1 MADFSQ
7 NNSPLQITLPLPP
20 DTLLATRL
28 TGWEELNK
36 GYCLIV
42 EALAKKGTRI
52 PFGQLLGQPGT
63 VRVTVAGGA
72 ERHFTGVI
80 FSIHKE
86 RADIDF
92 DHYTVELRP
101 ALDRLAHTQRTR
113 LFQDKSAV
121 EIINQVLQPVGGM
134 ENRISRLVSKRTY
147 CAQYRETDL
156 EFFLRLCSEE
166 GISFYLRHRGPWTEQ
181 VEDREVHHPASATLV
196 LTDNPTLAEPE
207 MTIRFDPQGGGTKND
222 GPRFTAWGTS
232 QKLGATSVE
241 IRDSHFQ
248 LAGMALTGRA
258 GAPSLSV
265 GGDKPLLFPEAPG
278 PWQQDN
284 HSQARYVDGVTAS
297 GSPELVPPIAGVL
310 DEMQR
315 AAAGRL
321 MEGAVGQCV
330 QSRGAGYCPL
340 LAPGLAFDL
349 SDCGDEDGPHVATRV
364 EHRVE
369 MQGRFYAGEA
379 SQLELETKV
388 RAVPQKVPQLPW
400 PPVPKPNVGGLHTA
414 EVVGGHSGQEV
425 HLDPYGRVRVKF
437 PWDRDEGSAGT
448 WVRVAQ
454 VWAGKG
460 WGAMFWPRVGHEV
473 VVIFE
478 GGDPDR
484 PLIVGSVYN
493 EKNMPAFQLPKA
505 GYINGF
511 KSCMEGT
518 DGSGNYHNILMVDEQ
533 ANPIV
538 HLQAETTVIT
548 EEKDTRFDFLPQSSV
563 RIYGEML

>member
-20 DTLLATRL
+20 ETLLATRL

-36 GYCLIV
+36 GYCFTV
-42 EALAKKGTRI
+42 EALAKKGTPI
-52 PFGQLLGQPGT
+52 PFGLLLGQPGT
-63 VRVTVAGGA
+63 VQAKVAGGVD
-72 ERHFTGVI
+72 RFFSGVI
-80 FSIHKE
+80 WSMRKE
-86 RADIDF
+86 RADNDF
-92 DHYTVELRP
+92 DYYTVVLRP
-101 ALDRLAHTQRTR
+101 ELDRLGHTKRTR
-113 LFQDKSAV
+113 LFQDMSAL
-121 EIINQVLQPVGGM
+121 EIIGKLLGPVGGSQ
-134 ENRISRLVSKRTY
+134 NLITRLVPPRAY

-166 GISFYLRHRGPWTEQ
+166 GITFYWLHLPL
-181 VEDREVHHPASATLV
+181 VSKLV
-196 LTDNPTLAEPE
+196 LTDNTKLTVPA
-207 MTIRFDPQGGGTKND
+207 MTIPFDPLSGGTKND
-222 GPRFTAWGTS
+222 GARFTAWGFS
-232 QKLGATSVE
+232 QELGPTTVE

-248 LAGMALTGRA
+248 LAGMPLSGKA
-258 GAPSLSV
+258 GAPSVLF
-265 GGDKPLLFPEAPG
+265 GGGQPLRFPDAPG
-278 PWQQDN
+278 PWQEDN
-284 HSQARYVDGVTAS
+284 HSQARFIDGVAAS
-297 GSPELVPPIAGVL
+297 GMPSLIPPIAGVL

-315 AAAGRL
+315 SAAGRL
-321 MEGAVGQCV
+321 VEGAVGNCV
-330 QSRGAGYCPL
+330 RSQGSGYSPL
-340 LAPGLAFDL
+340 VAPGLGFIL
-349 SDCGDEDGPHVATRV
+349 TECGDQNGPYVATRV

-369 MQGRFYAGEA
+369 MQGRYYAGEGSA
-379 SQLELETKV
+379 LVLETRV
-388 RAVPQKVPQLPW
+388 EAAPQMVEQSPW
-400 PPVPKPNVGGLHTA
+400 PPIAKPNVGGAHTA
-414 EVVGGHSGQEV
+414 EVVGGLPGQEV
-425 HLDPYGRVRVKF
+425 RLDQYGRVRVKF

-493 EKNMPAFQLPKA
+493 VKNMPPFQLPKA

-511 KSCMEGT
+511 KSCVEGT
-518 DGSGNYHNILMVDEQ
+518 DGSGNYHNILMVDDQ

-563 RIYGEML
+563 RIYGEMI